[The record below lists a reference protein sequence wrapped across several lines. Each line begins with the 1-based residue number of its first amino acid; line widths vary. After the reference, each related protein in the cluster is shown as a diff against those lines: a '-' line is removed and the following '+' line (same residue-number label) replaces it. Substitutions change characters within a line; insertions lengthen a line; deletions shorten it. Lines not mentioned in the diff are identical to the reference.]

1 MRISDWSSDVC
12 SSDLDIPVQVGQI
25 EEPSRLADAVAANL
39 NLKVSDKQTL
49 LSAFDPQQRL
59 EMVFAF
65 MEGEMGVLQVEKKI
79 RSRVK
84 RQMEKTQREYY
95 LNEQLKAIQK
105 ELGEGEEGRDE
116 LAELEDKI
124 KKTKLSKEARE
135 KAQTELRKLKS
146 MAPMS
151 AEATV
156 SRNYLDTMLSLPWG
170 KKSKVKKD
178 IGAAQT
184 ILDEDHY
191 GLEKVKDRIV
201 EYLAVQARTNKLKGP
216 ILCLVGPPGVGKAS
230 LGRSIA
236 RATGREFIRHSL
248 GGVRDEAEIRGHRRT
263 YIGSMPG
270 KIITNLQKEG
280 AMHTLFLL
288 AELEQ
293 LGQDLRGAPA

>member
-1 MRISDWSSDVC
+1 
-12 SSDLDIPVQVGQI
+12 
-25 EEPSRLADAVAANL
+25 
-39 NLKVSDKQTL
+39 
-49 LSAFDPQQRL
+49 
-59 EMVFAF
+59 
-65 MEGEMGVLQVEKKI
+65 
-79 RSRVK
+79 
-84 RQMEKTQREYY
+84 MEKTQREYY

-135 KAQTELRKLKS
+135 RAQTELRKLKS

-201 EYLAVQARTNKLKGP
+201 EYLAVQARPDRKRTRLN
-216 ILCLVGPPGVGKAS
+216 AS
-230 LGRSIA
+230 
-236 RATGREFIRHSL
+236 H
-248 GGVRDEAEIRGHRRT
+248 
-263 YIGSMPG
+263 
-270 KIITNLQKEG
+270 
-280 AMHTLFLL
+280 
-288 AELEQ
+288 
-293 LGQDLRGAPA
+293 